1 MKSFKEVY
9 AASKAELL
17 EARQNQITQEKDD
30 ILRGIKTELC
40 ITCKLK
46 ELNESK
52 QQEVIN
58 MLYSFWSPKKGIN
71 KAGIAFLKEGKLAID
86 EKSSVANIKRFAQRE
101 IKDNI
106 NEFARAFAFNRGRE
120 VVERLQRN
128 LETRT
133 GKKFKYQPLFEMAF
147 DIVSKKMADDNM

>member
-46 ELNESK
+46 DLNESK
-52 QQEVIN
+52 QKEVIN

-71 KAGIAFLKEGKLAID
+71 KAGIAFL
-86 EKSSVANIKRFAQRE
+86 
-101 IKDNI
+101 
-106 NEFARAFAFNRGRE
+106 
-120 VVERLQRN
+120 
-128 LETRT
+128 
-133 GKKFKYQPLFEMAF
+133 
-147 DIVSKKMADDNM
+147 